1 MKIKSLNIPCKS
13 YVSGT
18 PIDGYE
24 YECEYYDKSGLCVEC
39 DECICN
45 FGDINPITGK
55 RINFILRFIQNKRA
69 IKHDKIKEKEN
80 TNTRGLRSKIKGI
93 M

>member
-1 MKIKSLNIPCKS
+1 MKIKSLDIVCKG
-13 YVSGT
+13 YLTYYGC
-18 PIDGYE
+18 DGHEFDCGYE
-24 YECEYYDKSGLCVEC
+24 NSCEFGCEDCV
-39 DECICN
+39 CN
-45 FGDINPITGK
+45 FGNMNPINGK

-69 IKHDKIKEKEN
+69 IKYYKIKEKEN

>member
-1 MKIKSLNIPCKS
+1 MKIKSLDIPCKG
-13 YVSGT
+13 YKSGT

-24 YECEYYDKSGLCVEC
+24 YECGYYDKTGICTEC
-39 DECICN
+39 DECVYN
-45 FGDINPITGK
+45 FGDINPVSGK

-69 IKHDKIKEKEN
+69 IKYYKIKEKEN